1 MTAPSCSAQKCAFQA
16 NFFENVTVY
25 VAASIY
31 DVDVVVVVTLYDQRN
46 TNTYTHTTECP
57 ALIEPYSLLLLA
69 IVFVEKF

>member
-1 MTAPSCSAQKCAFQA
+1 M
-16 NFFENVTVY
+16 TVY

-31 DVDVVVVVTLYDQRN
+31 DVVVVVVVTLYDQRN